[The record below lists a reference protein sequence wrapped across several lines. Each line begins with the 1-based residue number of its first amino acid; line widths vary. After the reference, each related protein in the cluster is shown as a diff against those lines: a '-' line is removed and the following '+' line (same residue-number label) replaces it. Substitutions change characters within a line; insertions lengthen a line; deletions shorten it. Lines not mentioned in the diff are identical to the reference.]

1 MANYWIGPKLG
12 ETSLR
17 SSHPDRTDGGSC
29 DRITR
34 RQITRERTR
43 SEPQEVGG
51 DHVMVCQERAPAANG
66 DFFKDA
72 ASSGWFKTLEMAYTY
87 VYATAITLTS
97 REVDHAA
104 KGQNLHE

>member
-1 MANYWIGPKLG
+1 
-12 ETSLR
+12 
-17 SSHPDRTDGGSC
+17 
-29 DRITR
+29 
-34 RQITRERTR
+34 
-43 SEPQEVGG
+43 
-51 DHVMVCQERAPAANG
+51 MVCQERAPAANG